1 MQCVMT
7 NWNGCQADFLED
19 GVSGND
25 VELRIWGAR
34 GSLPC
39 PGPSTVRYGGN
50 TSCVEVRMGGHLVIL
65 DGGSGIRGLSAKMRH
80 EAPIEADVLLSHY
93 HLDHIMGLPFFSA
106 AFKRENTLRF
116 RGARLETK
124 ITLRQILAKMMSPP
138 LFPVPIEVYQATTS
152 FDEFDPGDAFELP
165 GGIQVETR
173 GLNHPG
179 GACGYRLSFGGVVIA
194 YVTDTE
200 HVPGED
206 SESALALMQ
215 GADAVI
221 YYATYTDSEF
231 EDYRG
236 WGHSTWR
243 EANRLAELAGAETMI
258 LFHHD
263 PTHDDAVMDRIAV
276 EAAEDRAKTI
286 VAREGLTLTW

>member
-1 MQCVMT
+1 MSKRSERRDT
-7 NWNGCQADFLED
+7 DAAGSLED
-19 GVSGND
+19 GVSGKG

-50 TSCVEVRMGGHLVIL
+50 TACVEVRMGGHLVIL

-93 HLDHIMGLPFFSA
+93 HLDHIIGLPFFSA
-106 AFKRENTLRF
+106 AFKHENTLRF
-116 RGARLETK
+116 RGARLETD

-138 LFPVPIEVYQATTS
+138 LFPVPIDVYQATTS
-152 FDEFDPGDAFELP
+152 FEEFDPGESFELA

-173 GLNHPG
+173 PLNHPG
-179 GACGYRLSFGGVVIA
+179 GACGYRLSYNGIVIA

-200 HVPGED
+200 HVPGQHCPN
-206 SESALALMQ
+206 ALALMRD
-215 GADAVI
+215 ADAVI
-221 YYATYTDSEF
+221 YDATYTDEEF
-231 EDYRG
+231 ETYRG

-243 EANRLAELAGAETMI
+243 EANRLANLAGAETMI

-263 PTHDDAVMDRIAV
+263 PNHDDAVMDRIAV
-276 EAAEDRAKTI
+276 EAAEDRAQTV
-286 VAREGLTLTW
+286 VAREGLTLSW